1 MAQTSNGTS
10 NPVSIHYLNE
20 NLKALKGQIHL
31 LKMGIETF
39 KDRIGEMI
47 ALRVGPNGDKHA
59 KLLIQDLE
67 DEGLETEFD
76 YEQKIDSE
84 SVISD
89 ASTHVSDMI
98 VQDSYCHFMFSNE
111 KVKKEEEQ
119 RRLSELDFGK
129 EVEKDLAIVS
139 LLNDDVMF
147 LRLQLIQFQRE
158 INDKLDIAL
167 DLKKLQ
173 HEIMFGMNGRWNNPN
188 QDYDNGM
195 ADDSEQDRDIFSDVA
210 SEELAQYLR
219 DKLSFSECSNEDDA
233 DAECNCEEDCAS
245 LKA

>member
-1 MAQTSNGTS
+1 MTQTSNGTS

-39 KDRIGEMI
+39 KDRIEEMI

-59 KLLIQDLE
+59 KLLIQDFE

-98 VQDSYCHFMFSNE
+98 VQDSYCHFMFGNE
-111 KVKKEEEQ
+111 KIKKEEEQ
-119 RRLSELDFGK
+119 RRLNQLDVGK

-147 LRLQLIQFQRE
+147 LRLQLIQFQQE

-167 DLKKLQ
+167 GLKKLQ

-195 ADDSEQDRDIFSDVA
+195 ADDGEPDQDIFSDVA

-219 DKLSFSECSNEDDA
+219 DKLSYSECSNEEDA
-233 DAECNCEEDCAS
+233 DAECNCKGDS
-245 LKA
+245 V